1 MEWFNRYK
9 KYLVISVLIL
19 FLIISGLAI
28 YFWRQAALLK
38 QNPQRIVQ
46 KEIEDTLA
54 RVGRLILLPEG
65 ETPTLA
71 TVTDTE
77 KLKGQAFFVNAKAG
91 DKVIIYTN
99 AKKAILYRPSENKI
113 IEVAPLNIGTETEK

>member
-1 MEWFNRYK
+1 M
-9 KYLVISVLIL
+9 
-19 FLIISGLAI
+19 
-28 YFWRQAALLK
+28 K